1 MLSKV
6 CRPKMRRGYD
16 SWDIEFA
23 TALAASANA
32 IHSIELQET
41 GSRYPRKASTRR
53 DEPFRPA
60 KTVSVRKP
68 PQRDNRTSFFSRP
81 TPILFRRERSKETSR
96 VRRNHADSWEEA
108 QMIKI
113 RKRYDKMCAEIQ
125 AWEKEKKM
133 KAKHRLERRETELEI
148 KKSRNIKHYQSK
160 ISRIDRL
167 AGEAKEKIEEKRR
180 VQVSIAKEKASKMR
194 STGKVS
200 VKYCFCF

>member
-1 MLSKV
+1 
-6 CRPKMRRGYD
+6 MRRGYD

-32 IHSIELQET
+32 IHSIESQET

-53 DEPFRPA
+53 DEPLIRPA
-60 KTVSVRKP
+60 KTVSLRKP
-68 PQRDNRTSFFSRP
+68 PQRDNRTSFFSMP
-81 TPILFRRERSKETSR
+81 TPILFGHERSKETSR
-96 VRRNHADSWEEA
+96 VRRNNADSWEEA

-113 RKRYDKMCAEIQ
+113 RKRYDKMSAEIQ

-148 KKSRNIKHYQSK
+148 KKSRNMKHYQSK
-160 ISRIDRL
+160 ILRIDRL
-167 AGEAKEKIEEKRR
+167 AAEAKAKIEGKRR
-180 VQVSIAKEKASKMR
+180 VQMSIAKEKASKMR